1 MVTVIDKC
9 RRWSDERTKLYN
21 LMARTERLEQRIRN
35 LDAEHHPKHQAHA
48 MKLMGQHSRLM
59 QETSRLAYASTKQ
72 AAIIG
77 DELAHTKAKE
87 YAAIGI
93 GKKESQNW
101 QAIGLALKAAAIQ
114 TLKKLEA
121 IQQEAKP

>member
-1 MVTVIDKC
+1 MVTVIDKY

-21 LMARTERLEQRIRN
+21 LMARTERLEQQIKS
-35 LDAEHHPKHQAHA
+35 LDAEHYPKHQARA
-48 MKLMGQHSRLM
+48 MKLMGQHGRLVQEVSRL
-59 QETSRLAYASTKQ
+59 TYASNKQ

-93 GKKESQNW
+93 GKKESQKW
-101 QAIGLALKAAAIQ
+101 QAIGLALNGAASRAI
-114 TLKKLEA
+114 KKLNA
-121 IQQEAKP
+121 IKQEVKP

>member
-1 MVTVIDKC
+1 MVTVIDKY

-114 TLKKLEA
+114 TLKKL
-121 IQQEAKP
+121 

>member
-1 MVTVIDKC
+1 MVTVIDKY
-9 RRWSDERTKLYN
+9 RRWSNERTKLYN

-35 LDAEHHPKHQAHA
+35 LDAEHHLKHQAHA
-48 MKLMGQHSRLM
+48 MKLMGQHGRLVLEVSRL
-59 QETSRLAYASTKQ
+59 TYASTKQ

-93 GKKESQNW
+93 GKKESQKW
-101 QAIGLALKAAAIQ
+101 QAIGLALKGAASN
-114 TLKKLEA
+114 TLKKLDA
-121 IQQEAKP
+121 ISQEVKP